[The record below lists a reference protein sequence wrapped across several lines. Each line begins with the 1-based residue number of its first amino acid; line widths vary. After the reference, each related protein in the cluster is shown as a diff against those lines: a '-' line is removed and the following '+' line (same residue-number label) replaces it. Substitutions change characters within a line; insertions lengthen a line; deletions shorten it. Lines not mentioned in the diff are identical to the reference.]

1 MRAYYADTFV
11 LPLPAGHTFPMAKYR
26 LLRERVVDLGI
37 LAESEL
43 RIPPAATDDQLRLAH
58 EPEYVERVVAGT
70 LSEAEVREIGLPW
83 SPGLVERSRR
93 SVGATIEAARHA
105 LADGV
110 AVNLAGGTHHA
121 GPAKGAGYCVFND
134 AAVAI
139 RVHQRDG
146 LIRRAVV
153 IDCDVHHGD
162 GTAAIFA
169 GDPSVFTFS
178 IHGARN
184 YPLRKPPS
192 DLDVPLDDG
201 TTDAVYLEL
210 LERGLD
216 LALARFQADLAL
228 YLAGADP
235 YQGDRLG
242 RMALTPDGLR
252 RRDRLVLDR
261 CRDQRLP
268 VAVAMAGGYARQIAE
283 TVAIQAET
291 VREAARAADLWRA
304 PRDQV
309 SA

>member
-1 MRAYYADTFV
+1 MRAFYADTFV
-11 LPLPAGHTFPMAKYR
+11 LPLPPHHTFPMAKYR
-26 LLRERVVDLGI
+26 LLRERALALGI
-37 LAESEL
+37 LAESDL
-43 RIPPAATDDQLRLAH
+43 HIPPAATDDELRLAH
-58 EPEYVERVVAGT
+58 VAAYVSRVAEGT

-93 SVGATIEAARHA
+93 SVGATIEAARWA
-105 LADGV
+105 LAEGV
-110 AVNLAGGTHHA
+110 AANLAGGTHHA
-121 GPAKGAGYCVFND
+121 GPSKGAGYCVFND

-139 RVHQRDG
+139 RVHQRSD

-184 YPLRKPPS
+184 YPLRKPTS
-192 DLDVPLDDG
+192 DLDLPLDDG
-201 TTDAVYLEL
+201 VGDDEYLEL

-216 LALARFQADLAL
+216 LALARSEPDLAI

-235 YQGDRLG
+235 HVNDRLG
-242 RMALTPDGLR
+242 RMALSAEGLR
-252 RRDRLVLDR
+252 RRDRLVFDR
-261 CRDQRLP
+261 CRDRRLP
-268 VAVAMAGGYARQIAE
+268 VALTMAGGYGRDIAE

-291 VREAARAADLWRA
+291 LREAARSAARWSGERPA
-304 PRDQV
+304 
-309 SA
+309 